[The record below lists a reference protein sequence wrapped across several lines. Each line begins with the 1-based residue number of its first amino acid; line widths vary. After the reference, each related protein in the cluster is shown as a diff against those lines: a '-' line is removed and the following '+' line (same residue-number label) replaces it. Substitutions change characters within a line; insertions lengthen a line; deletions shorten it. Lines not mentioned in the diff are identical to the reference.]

1 MNDDCHRNEY
11 HSPVRYRFAKIH
23 YFAEPKLQ
31 IFMHDE
37 KYNLITILGP
47 TASGKT
53 SVAAKLAAR
62 LDSEVISADSRQVY
76 RGMDLGTGKDY
87 DDYLVDGKHIPYH
100 LIDIVDA
107 GYEYNVYEYQKDF
120 LKVFTELGELGKTPV
135 MCGGSGLYLEAILK
149 NYKLIQVPVNET
161 LRENLAYLP
170 LSELTEILKTY
181 KNYLHNS
188 TDIENEK
195 RAIRAI
201 EIEEYYLSHPETDT
215 GMPYIRSLVVGI
227 KFDRLSRRRRITNR
241 LRQRF
246 KEGMLDEVQRLLDSC
261 LTPEQLIYYGL
272 EYKYMTQYLT
282 GQITY
287 QDMFEGLNVAI
298 HQFAKRQMTWF
309 RRMEKQ
315 GIEIHWL
322 DGYMPL
328 EEKVERILAWYSGK

>member
-1 MNDDCHRNEY
+1 MLN
-11 HSPVRYRFAKIH
+11 
-23 YFAEPKLQ
+23 
-31 IFMHDE
+31 E

-53 SVAAKLAAR
+53 SVAAKIAFI
-62 LDSEVISADSRQVY
+62 LDGEVISADSRQVY

-87 DDYLVDGKHIPYH
+87 ADYMVGGKQVPYH

-120 LKVFTELGELGKTPV
+120 LKIFEDVTIRDKLPV

-149 NYKLIQVPVNET
+149 NYKLIQVPNDEI
-161 LRENLAYLP
+161 LREKLAGKSLE
-170 LSELTEILKTY
+170 ELTEILKTY
-181 KNYLHNS
+181 KNYLHNQ

-201 EIEEYYLSHPETDT
+201 EIEEYYLTHPEIDT
-215 GMPYIRSLVVGI
+215 GMPDIRSLVVGM
-227 KFDRLSRRRRITNR
+227 KFDRLSRRKRITNR

-246 KEGMLDEVQRLLDSC
+246 KEGMLDEVQRLLDSG
-261 LTPEQLIYYGL
+261 LSPEQLTYYGL
-272 EYKYMTQYLT
+272 EYKFMTQHLT

-287 QDMFEGLNVAI
+287 SEMFEGLNVAI

-315 GIEIHWL
+315 GTEIHWL

-328 EEKVERILAWYSGK
+328 EEKVEKILGWYSGK

>member
-1 MNDDCHRNEY
+1 MY
-11 HSPVRYRFAKIH
+11 
-23 YFAEPKLQ
+23 
-31 IFMHDE
+31 DE

-53 SVAAKLAAR
+53 RVATKVASL
-62 LDSEVISADSRQVY
+62 LDAEVISADSRQVY

-87 DDYLVDGKHIPYH
+87 SDYIVDGKQIPYH

-107 GYEYNVYEYQKDF
+107 GYEYNVYEFQKDF
-120 LKVFTELGELGKTPV
+120 LKVFAEIRERGKLPV

-149 NYKLIQVPVNET
+149 NYKLIQVPNNEA
-161 LRENLAYLP
+161 LREKLAYLP

-195 RAIRAI
+195 RAVRAI
-201 EIEEYYLSHPETDT
+201 EIEEYYLTHPGIDT
-215 GMPYIRSLVVGI
+215 KMPDIRSLVVGV
-227 KFDRLSRRRRITNR
+227 KFDRLSRRKRITNR

-246 KEGMLDEVQRLLDSC
+246 KEGMLDEVQRLLDSG
-261 LTPEQLIYYGL
+261 LTPEQLTYYGL
-272 EYKYMTQYLT
+272 EYKFMTQHLT

-287 QDMFEGLNVAI
+287 QEMFEGLNVAI

-315 GIEIHWL
+315 GFEIHWL

-328 EEKVERILAWYSGK
+328 DEKVEKILNWYSEK

>member
-1 MNDDCHRNEY
+1 
-11 HSPVRYRFAKIH
+11 
-23 YFAEPKLQ
+23 
-31 IFMHDE
+31 MHNG

-53 SVAAKLAAR
+53 SVAAKVASL
-62 LDSEVISADSRQVY
+62 LDGEVISADSRQVY

-87 DDYLVDGKHIPYH
+87 DDYIIDGKQVPYH

-120 LKVFTELGELGKTPV
+120 LKVFAEITERGKLPI

-149 NYKLIQVPVNET
+149 NYKLIQVPNNEA
-161 LRENLAYLP
+161 LREKLAYLP

-195 RAIRAI
+195 RAVRAI
-201 EIEEYYLSHPETDT
+201 EIEEYYLTHPEIDT
-215 GMPYIRSLVVGI
+215 GMPDIQSLVVGV
-227 KFDRLSRRRRITNR
+227 KFDRLSRRKRITNR

-246 KEGMLDEVQRLLDSC
+246 KEGMLDEVQLLLDRG
-261 LTPEQLIYYGL
+261 LTPEQLTYYGL
-272 EYKYMTQYLT
+272 EYKFMTQHLT

-287 QDMFEGLNVAI
+287 QEMFEGLNVAI

-315 GIEIHWL
+315 GFEIHWL

-328 EEKVERILAWYSGK
+328 DEKVEKILDWYSGK